1 MAFFTLVIPLYN
13 KENFIGRTLNSV
25 LEQTFVDFEVI
36 IVNDVSTDNSLA
48 VAKSFKDKRITIINH
63 DVNKGLSA
71 SRNTGIK
78 NANAEYIAFL
88 DADDIWKPKFLEK
101 IYSLIQLYPQASLFA
116 TKYEENYPGNVIIDL
131 KIPDLKLSDNHGI
144 IAYFEN
150 DLKKPLLSF
159 SSICIQ
165 KEVFNKAGYFDES
178 ITFGEDID
186 FYIRANY
193 AFDLAYCNEPHAVYF
208 IHSTDQIT
216 QSGLKGKKVPDFD
229 KYEALTKN
237 RPDIKKYLD
246 FHRYAMAK
254 RYKLSGNIKGYSK
267 MLAGLNPA
275 NLNYKQKF
283 LLHAPVFIL
292 KFIKNLKVQLAK
304 KGINPTTY

>member
-1 MAFFTLVIPLYN
+1 MAFFTVVIPLYN

-25 LEQTFVDFEVI
+25 LEQTYTDFKVI
-36 IVNDVSTDNSLA
+36 IVNDASTDNSLT
-48 VAKSFKDKRITIINH
+48 VAQGYNDERIAIINH
-63 DVNKGLSA
+63 DINKGLSA

-78 NANAEYIAFL
+78 NANTEYIAFL
-88 DADDIWKPKFLEK
+88 DADDIWKPQFLKK

-116 TKYEENYPGNVIIDL
+116 TKYEENYPGNVTIDL
-131 KIPDLKLSDNHGI
+131 KIPDLQLQDNHGI
-144 IAYFEN
+144 VAYFEN

-159 SSICIQ
+159 SSICIK

-193 AFDLAYCNEPHAVYF
+193 TFDLAYYNESHAVYF

-229 KYEALTKN
+229 KYETLTKN

-254 RYKLSGNIKGYSK
+254 RYKLSGNSKGYNK
-267 MLAGLNPA
+267 MVKGLNLA

-283 LLHAPVFIL
+283 LLYAPVFIL
-292 KFIKNLKVQLAK
+292 KFIKSLKVLLTK